1 MEKIFQ
7 ETRASTNHP
16 SNNPGKARLR
26 NGAEILVLFPHLCT
40 RIWVHDWPDKKAII
54 DLPITLEGNSKHV
67 TSNSLSPYRR
77 CFSDVTNRGYITS
90 ATQANLLVHKIM
102 WKDVLTRFSLF
113 FFFVSMQK
121 SPSARPTPEA
131 VMVGSVWPFVYQ
143 LRSQNRCCCCCYFL
157 ISLSLSLWMLDTSIH
172 RIKWWRKCG
181 HYIHVGVSSART
193 EKVTWPKL
201 GLANFRIILKASAFL
216 FFLNFSQMHCW
227 VWCKMV

>member
-1 MEKIFQ
+1 
-7 ETRASTNHP
+7 
-16 SNNPGKARLR
+16 
-26 NGAEILVLFPHLCT
+26 
-40 RIWVHDWPDKKAII
+40 
-54 DLPITLEGNSKHV
+54 
-67 TSNSLSPYRR
+67 
-77 CFSDVTNRGYITS
+77 
-90 ATQANLLVHKIM
+90 
-102 WKDVLTRFSLF
+102 
-113 FFFVSMQK
+113 MQK

-193 EKVTWPKL
+193 EKITWPKL

-216 FFLNFSQMHCW
+216 FFLIFLKCIAEFDARWYRNPYKSYLLRSFYSNTRSFLIWAIMFSRNLLFIGTFFIFTFLPCVQ
-227 VWCKMV
+227 